1 MFAMNQSTKGVIF
14 TMAGGIFWGISGIIG
29 KYLFDQ
35 KGLTAVWLVTL
46 RLLSAGFLMLLFAA
60 VQKRGKIFSVWK
72 KKRMA
77 ASQMVFCLFGMTA
90 CQMSYFLAI
99 QYSNPGTAT
108 VLQYIAPAI
117 IMLFCLAVEKR
128 RPKRLEVIVLFC
140 VIAGVFLLATHGD
153 PGSLT
158 MTGQALFWGLFS
170 AVALAIYNIQ
180 PEKLL
185 DEFGS
190 LETVGWGM
198 FLGGILMVPV
208 VGFWNVPGIWDSRTV
223 LMALCVIIFGTVI
236 PFGCYLEGVRLL
248 GPVRASMFACVE
260 PLVAAVMSVIF
271 LGEIFGGMDI
281 LGFALILGGVTS
293 LAVFDRN

>member
-1 MFAMNQSTKGVIF
+1 MNQSTKGVVF

-29 KYLFDQ
+29 KYLFDE
-35 KGLTAVWLVTL
+35 KELTAVWLVTL
-46 RLLSAGFLMLLFAA
+46 RLLSAGFIMLLFAA
-60 VQKRGKIFSVWK
+60 VQKKGKIFNVWK
-72 KKRMA
+72 KKKSAVR
-77 ASQMVFCLFGMTA
+77 QMIFCLFGMTA

-108 VLQYIAPAI
+108 VLQYIAPAL

-128 RPKRLEVIVLFC
+128 RPKGLEVIVLVC
-140 VIAGVFLLATHGD
+140 VIAGVYMLATHGD
-153 PGSLT
+153 PGSLAV
-158 MTGQALFWGLFS
+158 TGRALFWGLI
-170 AVALAIYNIQ
+170 AAAALAVYNIQ

-185 DEFGS
+185 NEFGS

-198 FLGGILMVPV
+198 FIGGLLMIPT
-208 VGFWNVPGIWDSRTV
+208 VGFWNVPGIWDGRTV
-223 LMALCVIIFGTVI
+223 IMALAVVIFGTVI

-260 PLVAAVMSVIF
+260 PLVAAVMSAWL
-271 LGEIFGGMDI
+271 LGEVFKGMDI
-281 LGFALILGGVTS
+281 LGFVLIIGGVTA